1 MHRLS
6 CAMAAGIL
14 QPIPLASHRLHSVA
28 AALRQLSQARH
39 VGKVVVSSRFGS
51 TPYSCNISSGGAPDL
66 SGLSLSSGYGAVGVL
81 GGTGSLGVLVAR

>member
-1 MHRLS
+1 
-6 CAMAAGIL
+6 
-14 QPIPLASHRLHSVA
+14 
-28 AALRQLSQARH
+28 